1 MQDKLCKSRIDATS
15 PTHLSASIMAASK
28 KGQFTFRIT
37 PETLKALDDLRRAEP
52 DLPSRG
58 EMLRRLV
65 ERAKAAQAKKE
76 N

>member
-1 MQDKLCKSRIDATS
+1 
-15 PTHLSASIMAASK
+15 MAASK
-28 KGQFTFRIT
+28 KGQFTFRVT

-76 N
+76 S